1 METFAGLSEARCRF
15 ATREIPARGRRMHLD
30 CPRFPSILA
39 KGVIMVEW
47 KDPEPTTSE
56 LLANAARE
64 LRANPGRWGIIK
76 HSNSTLTYA
85 LRKGRY
91 VAFRPATDWE

>member
-1 METFAGLSEARCRF
+1 
-15 ATREIPARGRRMHLD
+15 MHLD

-91 VAFRPATDWE
+91 VAFRPATDWEFAERHAQNGGIDTYARFVGGG